1 MLLLQLNVSQAA
13 FAAIVEAPCG
23 KALSKYQL
31 TINKYQ
37 LNVYKLCVSCLKA
50 CCNLQLL
57 LRLICPMLALAAL
70 PCCDMPA
77 AAAVLLIVAFSSAL
91 LQ

>member
-23 KALSKYQL
+23 KALS
-31 TINKYQ
+31 KYQ